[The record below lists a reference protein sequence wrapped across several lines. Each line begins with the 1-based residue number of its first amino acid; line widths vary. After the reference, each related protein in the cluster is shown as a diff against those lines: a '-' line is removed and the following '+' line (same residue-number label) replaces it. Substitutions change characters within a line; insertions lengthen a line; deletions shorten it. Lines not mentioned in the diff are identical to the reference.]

1 MKQQIFPLCIIALN
15 IGAAVMYAVSKEWR
29 KSIYF
34 LAAAVLNAVVM

>member
-15 IGAAVMYAVSKEWR
+15 IGAAVVYALSKDWR

-34 LAAAVLNAVVM
+34 LLAAALNAVVM

>member
-15 IGAAVMYAVSKEWR
+15 IGAAVVHAVSGDIK

-34 LAAAVLNAVVM
+34 ILAAAINATVM